1 MCGGALTADITQKL
15 NQNKIK
21 KIKGAGGKGHAWDKN
36 KACSARGH
44 AKFHQIILKYENIK
58 DTPGNM
64 KRYKWLLQRDAEG
77 FFVAKICDS
86 AQSSA
91 SAIGLCLRTGSVLL
105 SVASWVRFTS
115 CLLCLRCVVEAS
127 EMPFFSEV
135 LLISARFAYRRAL
148 GRYFQSCAKILRKSG
163 I

>member
-15 NQNKIK
+15 NQNK
-21 KIKGAGGKGHAWDKN
+21 KIKEREEGRHAWDKN

-127 EMPFFSEV
+127 ELFVGEIEEIIFV
-135 LLISARFAYRRAL
+135 IF
-148 GRYFQSCAKILRKSG
+148 ILM
-163 I
+163 

>member
-58 DTPGNM
+58 DTTGNI

-77 FFVAKICDS
+77 FFIAEICDS

-91 SAIGLCLRTGSVLL
+91 SAIELL
-105 SVASWVRFTS
+105 PADWFSPFE
-115 CLLCLRCVVEAS
+115 CCVVGEIHELFVVP
-127 EMPFFSEV
+127 EMCGRSV
-135 LLISARFAYRRAL
+135 GIIRR
-148 GRYFQSCAKILRKSG
+148 GDRR
-163 I
+163 